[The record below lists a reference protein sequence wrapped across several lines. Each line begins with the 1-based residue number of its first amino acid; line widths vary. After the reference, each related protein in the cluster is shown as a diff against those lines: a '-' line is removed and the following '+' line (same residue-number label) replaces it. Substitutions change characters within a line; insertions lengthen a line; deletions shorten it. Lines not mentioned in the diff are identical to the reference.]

1 MMLQIFHLNS
11 RFRNSQNDIIK
22 QKKYD
27 TNCFTKIDFITKWGN
42 DIPQN
47 LKQFFKIFSF
57 FTNFSFSICRELCY
71 FGKTHTHM
79 KSIILNVTL
88 SGVDDKNLFVTILA
102 VPFKYVGGVQK
113 LDRFESRRHLPYQLR
128 KQMIYYQNIYHFF

>member
-1 MMLQIFHLNS
+1 
-11 RFRNSQNDIIK
+11 
-22 QKKYD
+22 
-27 TNCFTKIDFITKWGN
+27 
-42 DIPQN
+42 
-47 LKQFFKIFSF
+47 
-57 FTNFSFSICRELCY
+57 
-71 FGKTHTHM
+71 M

-128 KQMIYYQNIYHFF
+128 K